1 MEYTAL
7 DQQKYVF
14 YRDDFIFGVGQG
26 LVFARR
32 GSLFPV
38 GRGGVYPWFRC
49 LIFVKII
56 YRLSVDLAKQMELTR
71 ELPKPYK
78 WDSLPLG
85 IIELKS
91 ETILTRQ
98 TALRL

>member
-38 GRGGVYPWFRC
+38 GRGGAYPIDIIHGVRC

-78 WDSLPLG
+78 WDSLPPG
-85 IIELKS
+85 YN
-91 ETILTRQ
+91 
-98 TALRL
+98 